1 MHVNSTLYTPRK
13 IIIKYLDK
21 RMFYSN
27 VNLQLFFKMVF
38 LAVCESHLMYI
49 YIAPNI
55 LSYYEEE
62 LQNHIWNCVLQLP
75 S

>member
-1 MHVNSTLYTPRK
+1 
-13 IIIKYLDK
+13 
-21 RMFYSN
+21 
-27 VNLQLFFKMVF
+27 MVF